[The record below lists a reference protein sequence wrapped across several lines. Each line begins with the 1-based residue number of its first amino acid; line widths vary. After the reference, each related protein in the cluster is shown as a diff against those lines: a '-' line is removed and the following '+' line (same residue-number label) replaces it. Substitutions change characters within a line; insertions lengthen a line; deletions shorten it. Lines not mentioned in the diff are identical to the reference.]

1 MSSILA
7 KSSPSSWLASKR
19 DNTILRFLFR
29 RLIFSDYTFLVT
41 MKIFF
46 LSYNFNSTSFGG
58 GKGALQKETLTFR
71 FVQINLFISD
81 SMINKPKISIPTL

>member
-7 KSSPSSWLASKR
+7 KSSPSSWPASKR
-19 DNTILRFLFR
+19 GNTILRFLCR
-29 RLIFSDYTFLVT
+29 RLMFSDYTFLVT
-41 MKIFF
+41 MKIF
-46 LSYNFNSTSFGG
+46 FGG

-81 SMINKPKISIPTL
+81 SMIIKPKISIPTL